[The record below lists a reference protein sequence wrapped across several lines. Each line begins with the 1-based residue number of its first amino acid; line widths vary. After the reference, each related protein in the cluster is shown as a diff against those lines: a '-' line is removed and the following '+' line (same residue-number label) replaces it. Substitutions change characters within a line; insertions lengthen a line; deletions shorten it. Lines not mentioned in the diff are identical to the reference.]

1 MYRKFRSF
9 RGKYMSSIRKAYK
22 TTVKESLPDDLT
34 INLGGQKL
42 HLKKRTWTIADSK
55 GEFQTKG
62 LRYGDNPGQ
71 PAALYRLDSGS
82 FKYKDLEFKAGKP
95 LVSGLTEDNFLQFG
109 KHPGKTNLTDVN
121 AGLDILI
128 NLHKKPAVTILKH
141 NNPCGVA
148 TADNLATA
156 YHRAYRADRIAAM
169 GGVVVLNRAVD
180 TDTAT
185 AISQSYSEVVAAPA
199 YEEKSVEILK
209 TRKNLRIIKLP
220 QLGNLEEYLSC
231 PQFNFTT
238 LRDGGLILELSNPDS
253 ILNREKLV
261 PASHKRKGR
270 EYKIKIKPNQKQY
283 DDLLFAWN
291 IVAKVTSN
299 SVVFVSDGVSRAIGT
314 GEQDRV
320 GAVRLAIKKAYTK
333 YADNLAYDKFK
344 LSIFQLEEKVAKGE
358 INREELDLIHQI
370 TQENQGGLKGS
381 VLASDGFFPFRDGV
395 DTAIEQGIS
404 AIIQPGGSMRDYQSI
419 EACNEAGVAMV
430 FSNKRV
436 FKH

>member
-1 MYRKFRSF
+1 
-9 RGKYMSSIRKAYK
+9 MSSIRKAYK
-22 TTVKESLPDDLT
+22 TTIKENLPDDLT
-34 INLGGQKL
+34 IDLGGQKL
-42 HLKKRTWTIADSK
+42 HFKKRTWTIADST
-55 GEFQTKG
+55 GESQTKG

-95 LVSGLTEDNFLQFG
+95 MVSGLTEDNFLQFG

-121 AGLDILI
+121 AGLNILI
-128 NLHKKPAVTILKH
+128 NLHKNPAVAILKH

-148 TADNLATA
+148 TANDLASA
-156 YHRAYRADRIAAM
+156 YRRAYRADRIAAM

-185 AISQSYSEVVAAPA
+185 AISQSYSEVIAAPA
-199 YEEKSVEILK
+199 YEEKAVEILK
-209 TRKNLRIIKLP
+209 KRKNLRIIELP
-220 QLGNLEEYLSC
+220 QLGNLEEYLAL

-238 LRDGGLILELSNPDS
+238 LKDGGLILELNHADS
-253 ILNREKLV
+253 ILTPEKLV
-261 PASHKRKGR
+261 LANHKRKGK

-283 DDLLFAWN
+283 EDLLFAWN

-333 YADNLAYDKFK
+333 YADNLAFDKFK
-344 LSIFQLEEKVAKGE
+344 LSIFQLEEKVNNGK
-358 INREELDLIHQI
+358 IDRQELDRIHQI
-370 TQENQGGLKGS
+370 TRKNKGGLQAS

-404 AIIQPGGSMRDYQSI
+404 AIIQPGGSIRDHQSI
-419 EACNEAGVAMV
+419 EACNEAGISMV
-430 FSNKRV
+430 FTNKRV